1 MENILQVF
9 NNASFGDLR
18 VIVKNNE
25 YWFAGKDVA
34 NALGYTDTDK
44 AIRVHVDEEDKQ
56 LFKPDKTAGLKS
68 PFDYFPF
75 LKSQASENTTFEI
88 PNRGMM
94 FISESGLYSLIL
106 SSKLPKAKEFKR
118 WVTSEILPSIR
129 KTGSYSVKQE
139 KADELK
145 EKRVDIMLKNAK
157 AREAKLWLELAN
169 RTDIK
174 EYKQI
179 AESYA
184 GNVLAE
190 KEVFALPQVE
200 KKTYSATEIAKI
212 LNVSAKKI
220 GALANKYNLKTEQFG
235 KWFYDKSR
243 YSNKEVETFRYYENA
258 ISQFRFLLGGVMA

>member
-1 MENILQVF
+1 MTNELQVF
-9 NNASFGDLR
+9 NNAEFGQVR
-18 VIVKNNE
+18 TVTHNGEI
-25 YWFAGKDVA
+25 WFVGKDVVS
-34 NALGYTDTDK
+34 ALGYSDLTHAVLD
-44 AIRVHVDEEDKQ
+44 HVDED
-56 LFKPDKTAGLKS
+56 DRINSKTQGRND
-68 PFDYFPF
+68 PEFG
-75 LKSQASENTTFEI
+75 Q
-88 PNRGMM
+88 RGTWL
-94 FISESGLYSLIL
+94 INESGLYSLVL
-106 SSKLPKAKEFKR
+106 SSKLSTAKKFKR
-118 WVTSEILPSIR
+118 WVTSEVLPSIR

-139 KADELK
+139 KADEMK
-145 EKRVDIMLKNAK
+145 AKRAEAMLENARVRK
-157 AREAKLWLELAN
+157 AKLWLELAN

-243 YSNKEVETFRYYENA
+243 YSSKEVETFRYYENA
-258 ISQFRFLLGGVMA
+258 IGQFRALLGGVMA

>member
-1 MENILQVF
+1 MENNLQIF
-9 NNASFGDLR
+9 NNAEFGDLR
-18 VIVKNNE
+18 VIVKNDE
-25 YWFAGKDVA
+25 YWFVGKDVA
-34 NALGYTDTDK
+34 EMLGYSNASK
-44 AIRVHVDEEDKQ
+44 AVSVHVDDEDKNFIMLDIADAQ
-56 LFKPDKTAGLKS
+56 NGNMPIGKTKTALI
-68 PFDYFPF
+68 
-75 LKSQASENTTFEI
+75 N
-88 PNRGMM
+88 
-94 FISESGLYSLIL
+94 ESGLYSLIL

-157 AREAKLWLELAN
+157 AREAKLWLELAS

-200 KKTYSATEIAKI
+200 QKTYSATEIAKM
-212 LNVSAKKI
+212 LNVSSKKI
-220 GALANKYNLKTEQFG
+220 GALANKYNLKTEKFG

-243 YSNKEVETFRYYENA
+243 YSSKEVETFRYYENA
-258 ISQFRFLLGGVMA
+258 IGQFRFLLGGVMA

>member
-1 MENILQVF
+1 MTNELQVF
-9 NNASFGDLR
+9 NNAEFGKVR
-18 VIVKNNE
+18 TVTHNGEI
-25 YWFAGKDVA
+25 WFVGKDVA
-34 NALGYTDTDK
+34 SALGYTKLDAMYRIIDDLDK
-44 AIRVHVDEEDKQ
+44 WKINPQTIE
-56 LFKPDKTAGLKS
+56 FTG
-68 PFDYFPF
+68 FPQNGAT
-75 LKSQASENTTFEI
+75 LESN
-88 PNRGMM
+88 PNVKILVM
-94 FISESGLYSLIL
+94 INESGLYQAIFNSTL
-106 SSKLPKAKEFKR
+106 STAKQFKH
-118 WVTSEILPSIR
+118 WVTSEVLPSIR

-145 EKRVDIMLKNAK
+145 EKRVNALLKNAK

>member
-1 MENILQVF
+1 MENLVEI
-9 NNASFGDLR
+9 
-18 VIVKNNE
+18 KNNQVITSSRQVAE
-25 YWFAGKDVA
+25 CFGKEHKNVLRDIKEILA
-34 NALGYTDTDK
+34 AQNSATRFFY
-44 AIRVHVDEEDKQ
+44 E
-56 LFKPDKTAGLKS
+56 
-68 PFDYFPF
+68 
-75 LKSQASENTTFEI
+75 TTFE
-88 PNRGMM
+88 NRGKQYPMYLM
-94 FISESGLYSLIL
+94 NRDGFSLLVMGFTGREALQWKIKYIEAFNAMEQEL
-106 SSKLPKAKEFKR
+106 LQPKKQLPNF
-118 WVTSEILPSIR
+118 
-129 KTGSYSVKQE
+129 
-139 KADELK
+139 DENKLK
-145 EKRVDIMLKNAK
+145 EKRVNALLKNAK
-157 AREAKLWLELAN
+157 AREAKLWLELAS

-243 YSNKEVETFRYYENA
+243 YSSKEVETFRYYENA

>member
-1 MENILQVF
+1 MENNLQVF
-9 NNASFGDLR
+9 NNMEFGDLR
-18 VIVKNNE
+18 IITKNDE
-25 YWFAGKDVA
+25 YWFVGKDVA
-34 NALGYTDTDK
+34 EILGYSNTRDALAKHVDNEDK
-44 AIRVHVDEEDKQ
+44 ADVAIHDGRQ
-56 LFKPDKTAGLKS
+56 
-68 PFDYFPF
+68 
-75 LKSQASENTTFEI
+75 
-88 PNRGMM
+88 NRSMVV
-94 FISESGLYSLIL
+94 INESGLYSLIL

-157 AREAKLWLELAN
+157 AREAKLWLELAS

-200 KKTYSATEIAKI
+200 QKTYSATEIAKM
-212 LNVSAKKI
+212 LNVSSKKI
-220 GALANKYNLKTEQFG
+220 GALANKYNLKTEKFG

-243 YSNKEVETFRYYENA
+243 YSSKEVETFRYYENA
-258 ISQFRFLLGGVMA
+258 IGQFRFLLGGVMA

>member
-1 MENILQVF
+1 MENNLQIF
-9 NNASFGDLR
+9 NNAEFGDLR
-18 VIVKNNE
+18 VIVKNDE
-25 YWFAGKDVA
+25 YWFVGKDVA
-34 NALGYTDTDK
+34 EMLGYSNASK
-44 AIRVHVDEEDKQ
+44 AVSVHVDDEDKNFIMLDIADAQ
-56 LFKPDKTAGLKS
+56 NGNMPIGKTKTALI
-68 PFDYFPF
+68 
-75 LKSQASENTTFEI
+75 N
-88 PNRGMM
+88 
-94 FISESGLYSLIL
+94 ESGLYSLIL

-139 KADELK
+139 KANKLK

-200 KKTYSATEIAKI
+200 QKTYSATEIAKM
-212 LNVSAKKI
+212 LNVSSKKI

-243 YSNKEVETFRYYENA
+243 YSSKEVETFRYYENA
-258 ISQFRFLLGGVMA
+258 IGQFRFLLGGVMA

>member
-1 MENILQVF
+1 MENNLQIF
-9 NNASFGDLR
+9 NNAEFGDLR
-18 VIVKNNE
+18 VIVKNDE
-25 YWFAGKDVA
+25 YWFVGKDVA
-34 NALGYTDTDK
+34 EMLGYSNASK
-44 AIRVHVDEEDKQ
+44 AVSVHVDDEDKNFIMLDIADAQ
-56 LFKPDKTAGLKS
+56 NGNMPIGKTKTALI
-68 PFDYFPF
+68 
-75 LKSQASENTTFEI
+75 N
-88 PNRGMM
+88 
-94 FISESGLYSLIL
+94 ESGLYSLIL
-106 SSKLPKAKEFKR
+106 SSKLSKAKEFKR

-157 AREAKLWLELAN
+157 AREAKLWLELAS

-200 KKTYSATEIAKI
+200 QKTYSATEIAKM
-212 LNVSAKKI
+212 LNVSSKKI
-220 GALANKYNLKTEQFG
+220 GALANKYNLKTEKFG

-243 YSNKEVETFRYYENA
+243 YSSKEVETFRYYENA
-258 ISQFRFLLGGVMA
+258 IGQFRFLLGGVTA

>member
-1 MENILQVF
+1 MENLVEI
-9 NNASFGDLR
+9 
-18 VIVKNNE
+18 KNNQVITSSRQVAE
-25 YWFAGKDVA
+25 CFGKEHKNVLRDIKEILA
-34 NALGYTDTDK
+34 AQNSATRFFY
-44 AIRVHVDEEDKQ
+44 E
-56 LFKPDKTAGLKS
+56 
-68 PFDYFPF
+68 
-75 LKSQASENTTFEI
+75 TTFE
-88 PNRGMM
+88 NRGKQYPMYLM
-94 FISESGLYSLIL
+94 NRDGFSLLVMGFTGREALQWKIKYIEAFNAMEQEL
-106 SSKLPKAKEFKR
+106 LQPKKQLPNF
-118 WVTSEILPSIR
+118 
-129 KTGSYSVKQE
+129 
-139 KADELK
+139 DENKLK
-145 EKRVDIMLKNAK
+145 EKRVNALLKNAK

-243 YSNKEVETFRYYENA
+243 YSSKEVETFRYYENA
-258 ISQFRFLLGGVMA
+258 IGQFRFLLGGVMA

>member
-1 MENILQVF
+1 MENLVEI
-9 NNASFGDLR
+9 
-18 VIVKNNE
+18 KNNQVITSSRQVAECFGKRHDKLLFEIKRMYSE
-25 YWFAGKDVA
+25 YIVGIGMSEMVETPLFYEHEYMHPQNNQKYKEYLMNRDGFSLLVMGFTGKEA
-34 NALGYTDTDK
+34 LQWKIKYINAFNAMEQELLHPK
-44 AIRVHVDEEDKQ
+44 KQ
-56 LFKPDKTAGLKS
+56 LPN
-68 PFDYFPF
+68 FD
-75 LKSQASENTTFEI
+75 EN
-88 PNRGMM
+88 
-94 FISESGLYSLIL
+94 
-106 SSKLPKAKEFKR
+106 
-118 WVTSEILPSIR
+118 
-129 KTGSYSVKQE
+129 
-139 KADELK
+139 ELK
-145 EKRVDIMLKNAK
+145 EKRVNALLKNAK

-258 ISQFRFLLGGVMA
+258 ISQFRFLLNSVTA